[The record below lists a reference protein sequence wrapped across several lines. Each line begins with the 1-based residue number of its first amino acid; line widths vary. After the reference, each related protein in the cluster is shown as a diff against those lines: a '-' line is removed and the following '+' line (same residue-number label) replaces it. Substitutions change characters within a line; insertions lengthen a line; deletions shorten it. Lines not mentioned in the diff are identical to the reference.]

1 MMGLLGLILAG
12 FACADSHFDDDG
24 EGGFRLTPEAESTM
38 PLPSLDALP
47 PGVPIVYAGIFV
59 DKVYE
64 LSLVSRTFSADG
76 YVWLEWP
83 AAVQDQ
89 MEAEGI
95 SPIELIRISN
105 RIEIWDSTFEPVTAE
120 ARELSAGRYYQ
131 RYRF

>member
-12 FACADSHFDDDG
+12 FACADSTFDDDG

-64 LSLVSRTFSADG
+64 LSLVSRTISRGQREGPAVLDG
-76 YVWLEWP
+76 
-83 AAVQDQ
+83 
-89 MEAEGI
+89 GTI
-95 SPIELIRISN
+95 LI
-105 RIEIWDSTFEPVTAE
+105 
-120 ARELSAGRYYQ
+120 LG
-131 RYRF
+131 